1 MSVKNNVKG
10 VVIEEYCDG
19 FSVTVDG
26 EEFYFDQEESVVDL
40 VAVFKAVG
48 CDDVSY
54 EEVY

>member
-19 FSVTVDG
+19 FAVIVG
-26 EEFYFDQEESVVDL
+26 EERFHFDQEESVEGL
-40 VAVFKAVG
+40 VEAFKEAG
-48 CDDVSY
+48 CSDVSY